1 MTDAASS
8 AEQKYTRQTVTARTV
23 WQSDKLFSLRITRDP
38 AFQFQPGQFAR
49 LGLALGQ
56 DHLAP
61 QDRVP
66 DEWRAYSMVSLPTE
80 AELEFF
86 SVTVPEGKFSPVMAN
101 LQVGDSIWVD
111 KTSFGF
117 LTLERFVDGQDLWLI
132 STGTGLSAFLPMLSD
147 PTIWQRFARVIVV
160 HGVRHAT
167 ELAYRDKILAC
178 LHKQAVSSGGKLI
191 YLPMTSQE
199 PVSQT
204 LSPSLP
210 AGNLPPARLT
220 TLLESGELEQ
230 RANVTLDPASSRVM
244 LCGNPAMVTDMRQL
258 LSLRGFAAGRRGVPG
273 NLAVENYW

>member
-1 MTDAASS
+1 MSDAASS
-8 AEQKYTRQTVTARTV
+8 AEPKYTRQTVTARTA

-147 PTIWQRFARVIVV
+147 SAIWQRFARVIVV

-178 LHKQAVSSGGKLI
+178 LHKQAASSDGKLL

-210 AGNLPPARLT
+210 AGNLAPARLT